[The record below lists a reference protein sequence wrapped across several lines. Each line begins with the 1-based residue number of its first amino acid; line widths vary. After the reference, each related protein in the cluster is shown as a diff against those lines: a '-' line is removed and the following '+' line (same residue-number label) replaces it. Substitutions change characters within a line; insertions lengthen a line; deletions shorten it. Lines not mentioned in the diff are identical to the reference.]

1 MSEAKTFRMSE
12 AKTFRMS
19 NAKTFLVAAALA
31 GFLGVALGAFGAH
44 ALRDSLTPEQ
54 LSRFETAVRYQ
65 FYHAF
70 ALLGVSLLSRAWP
83 ELNFA
88 PAGWCFVAG
97 VAVFSGTLYLIDLTG
112 IRAFGAVTP
121 VGGLLL
127 LAGWAMLAWEARKM
141 F

>member
-1 MSEAKTFRMSE
+1 
-12 AKTFRMS
+12 MS
-19 NAKTFLVAAALA
+19 NAKTFLIAAGIV

-44 ALRDSLTPEQ
+44 ALKDKLTPEQ
-54 LSRFETAVRYQ
+54 LARFETAVRYQ

-88 PAGWCFVAG
+88 VAGWCFVAG
-97 VAVFSGTLYLIDLTG
+97 ITVFSGTLYLIDLTG
-112 IRAFGAVTP
+112 IRALGAVTP

-127 LAGWAMLAWEARKM
+127 LAGWFLMVWEARKIP
-141 F
+141 